1 MASIQTFDY
10 YNDFSIL
17 IGAESTGGY
26 VTTIDDQDM
35 VFDIRTYP
43 NPATNTLNVEAPL
56 VSQFDLKLFTINGQH
71 MAITPEVMTDNTLK
85 FDLTHLMNGLY
96 ILKVNTGTVTKAF
109 PIQVENNP

>member
-17 IGAESTGGY
+17 IGAESTGGF
-26 VTTIDDQDM
+26 VTTIDNQDM
-35 VFDIRTYP
+35 VFDLCTYP
-43 NPATNTLNVEAPL
+43 NPATNALYVEAPL
-56 VSQFDLKLFTINGQH
+56 VSTFEMKLFSISGQH
-71 MAITPEVMTDNTLK
+71 MAIAPEVMTDNMLK

-96 ILKVNTGTVTKAF
+96 ILKVNTGTVTKSF

>member
-1 MASIQTFDY
+1 
-10 YNDFSIL
+10 
-17 IGAESTGGY
+17 
-26 VTTIDDQDM
+26 
-35 VFDIRTYP
+35 
-43 NPATNTLNVEAPL
+43 
-56 VSQFDLKLFTINGQH
+56 